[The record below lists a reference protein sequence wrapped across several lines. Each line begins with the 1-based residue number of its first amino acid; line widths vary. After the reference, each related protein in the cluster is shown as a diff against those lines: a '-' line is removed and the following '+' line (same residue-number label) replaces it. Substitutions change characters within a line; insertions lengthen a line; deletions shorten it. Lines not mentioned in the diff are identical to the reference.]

1 MEIFN
6 KNNNGKNENKTKKA
20 VKKQMLVAAM
30 IFIVKIFLM
39 LLMIFAVVAV
49 IEWLV
54 KIFQPK
60 NTVDKIY
67 KELKIED
74 VSELVQIKGNTTDG
88 YYLDFVDD
96 IDKKLQDTIDYLNS
110 TAGVKSYFIKFKIL
124 KSIFKENDKNRSSYT
139 NARFRC

>member
-96 IDKKLQDTIDYLNS
+96 ID
-110 TAGVKSYFIKFKIL
+110 
-124 KSIFKENDKNRSSYT
+124 
-139 NARFRC
+139 

>member
-1 MEIFN
+1 MDIFN
-6 KNNNGKNENKTKKA
+6 KNKNEKDENKTKKV
-20 VKKQMLVAAM
+20 VKRHMLVAAV
-30 IFIVKIFLM
+30 ILAIKIFLM

-67 KELKIED
+67 KELKIDD
-74 VSELVQIKGNTTDG
+74 VSELVQIKGNENDG

-96 IDKKLQDTIDYLNS
+96 IDDKLKKTIDYLNS
-110 TAGVKSYFIKFKIL
+110 TAGVKSGIDKDFL
-124 KSIFKENDKNRSSYT
+124 KKMIN
-139 NARFRC
+139 

>member
-1 MEIFN
+1 MDIFN
-6 KNNNGKNENKTKKA
+6 KNKNEKDENKTKKV
-20 VKKQMLVAAM
+20 VKRHMLVAAV
-30 IFIVKIFLM
+30 ILAIKIFLM

-67 KELKIED
+67 KELKIDD
-74 VSELVQIKGNTTDG
+74 VSELVQIKGNENDG

-96 IDKKLQDTIDYLNS
+96 IDDKLKKTIDYLNS
-110 TAGVKSYFIKFKIL
+110 TA
-124 KSIFKENDKNRSSYT
+124 
-139 NARFRC
+139 